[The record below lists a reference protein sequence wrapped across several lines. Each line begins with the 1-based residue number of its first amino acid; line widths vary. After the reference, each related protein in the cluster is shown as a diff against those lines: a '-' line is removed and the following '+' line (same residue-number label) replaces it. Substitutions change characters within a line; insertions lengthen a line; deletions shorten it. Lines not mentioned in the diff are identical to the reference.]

1 MGETREDVVRAAVQ
15 LERDG
20 RKFYLEAANRTP
32 NEEVRKMFASLADD
46 EADHARWI
54 ERAAADVDT
63 AAAVN
68 RRLYDRLRF
77 IFADVPEAKLRRIA
91 SSERDV
97 DAIHFAI
104 SIEDRSVA
112 AYETWARECEDADVR
127 KLCQML
133 VGVERFHR
141 TALENT
147 LEYFEHTPDWFMK
160 EEQWNFEGA

>member
-1 MGETREDVVRAAVQ
+1 MSETREDVVRAAVQ

-20 RKFYLEAANRTP
+20 RKFYLEAAERASST
-32 NEEVRKMFASLADD
+32 EVRKMFASLADD
-46 EADHARWI
+46 EADHIRWV

-63 AAAVN
+63 AAEVN
-68 RRLYDRLRF
+68 RRLYGRLRF
-77 IFADVPEAKLRRIA
+77 IFADVPEAQLRRLA
-91 SSERDV
+91 ASERDTE
-97 DAIHFAI
+97 AIRFAI
-104 SIEDRSVA
+104 DIEDKSVA
-112 AYETWARECEDADVR
+112 AYETWARECEDEDVR

-147 LEYFEHTPDWFMK
+147 LEYFEHTADWFMK